1 MPCATLTVMDDL
13 AQAQQIRENTERII
27 RGSIRLINETRTLLK
42 EADAICQTSR
52 ARLDS
57 QQKSLLANPD
67 VRRILGALD

>member
-1 MPCATLTVMDDL
+1 MSCATLTVMDDL

-42 EADAICQTSR
+42 EADATCQTSR